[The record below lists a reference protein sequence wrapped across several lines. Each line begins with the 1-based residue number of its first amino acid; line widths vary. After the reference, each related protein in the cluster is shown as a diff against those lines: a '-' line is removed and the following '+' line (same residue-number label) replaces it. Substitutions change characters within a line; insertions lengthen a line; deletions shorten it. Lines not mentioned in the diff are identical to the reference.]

1 MISPVRLIFG
11 VHSHQPLGNLD
22 EVVQRALDHAYAPFL
37 ETLARHPSVK
47 AVLHYSGCLCEWLDT
62 HAPEHLDRIAR
73 MARAGQVELLT
84 GAFYEP
90 ILALI
95 PERDRV
101 GQIRLQTRYIKERLG
116 ATARGM
122 WLPER
127 VWEPTLPGSLREAGV
142 EYALL
147 DDYHFLAAMDGDPV
161 GGYYTTEDQG
171 DTVRLF
177 PISERLR
184 YLIPFVEP
192 EETITYLKELGASRR
207 EGDPELVAVIVDD
220 GEKFGL
226 WPRTHAWVH
235 GETGETGGTRRT
247 GWLERFFRVL
257 EKNAS
262 WLRTTTFDEVIGG
275 IPPRGRVYLPPGAY
289 FEMGEWA
296 LPVGRS
302 RAYACAVD
310 ESHKRGDWGRLKPF
324 LRGGYFRNF
333 QAKYPESLLMVRRAQ
348 DLSRLMRGAP
358 DRAAADREGRPSE
371 ARRELWRAMCNCGFW
386 HGIFGGLYLPHIRR
400 AVGEHLCRARRLYAA
415 ESGAT
420 EIAANT
426 VRAVRLGDMDG
437 DGHPEV
443 EIHTPQLGL
452 LVEPARGGSL
462 TVFDIKSRDFPLGLT
477 LTRRIEAYHEDVLLS
492 HGGGGPGD
500 SPDHGSIHE
509 IAASATDEM
518 RALVVADDRM
528 RASAVD
534 RFFERGTRVTDLVG
548 DKPAERGD
556 FFNGAYAAI
565 KLSPPA
571 PGAPAEVRMRRRGR
585 VAGRQL
591 DLAKTIRAG
600 LPGADL
606 EILYEIDAIPGGAC
620 DGFLFAVEFN
630 LALIESLGRIRVVE
644 GNGEGRDLSLSVEAE
659 ASGARRLRVE
669 EEYRGFHLIIQI
681 DPEATVWH
689 YPVRTVSRSEAG
701 YEANYQG
708 SALLFVWG
716 EGGPVPKE
724 ASLRVEVWPR
734 AVH

>member
-1 MISPVRLIFG
+1 

-37 ETLARHPSVK
+37 EALGRHPSIK
-47 AVLHYSGCLCEWLDT
+47 AVLHYSGCLCEWLDE

-73 MARAGQVELLT
+73 LARTGQVELMT

-95 PERDRV
+95 PDRDRV

-127 VWEPTLPGSLREAGV
+127 VWEPTLPVALKESGV

-147 DDYHFLAAMDGDPV
+147 DDYHFLGAMDGDPV
-161 GGYYTTEDQG
+161 GGYFTTEDQG
-171 DTVRLF
+171 DVIRLF

-184 YLIPFVEP
+184 YLIPFREP

-207 EGDPELVAVIVDD
+207 EGDPEPVAVIVDD

-235 GETGETGGTRRT
+235 GESGET
-247 GWLERFFRVL
+247 GWLERFFRAL
-257 EKNAS
+257 EENAS
-262 WLRTTTFDEVIGG
+262 WLRTTTFDEVIGD

-296 LPVGRS
+296 LPAGRS
-302 RAYACAVD
+302 RAYAGAVD
-310 ESHKRGDWGRLKPF
+310 ESRGRGDWARLKPF

-348 DLSRLMRGAP
+348 DLSRLMQGSA

-371 ARRELWRAMCNCGFW
+371 ARRELWRATCNCAFW

-400 AVGEHLCRARRLYAA
+400 AVGEHLCRARRLHER
-415 ESGAT
+415 ESGMK

-426 VRAVRLGDMDG
+426 VRAVRLGGLDG

-443 EIHTPQLGL
+443 EIHTPHLGL
-452 LVEPARGGSL
+452 LVEPARGGAL
-462 TVFDIKSRDFPLGLT
+462 TVLDIKARDFPLGLT
-477 LTRRIEAYHEDVLLS
+477 LTRRIEAYHDDVLRPPGT
-492 HGGGGPGD
+492 GGGAGD

-534 RFFERGTRVTDLVG
+534 RFFERGTTVADLARG
-548 DKPAERGD
+548 KPAERGD
-556 FFNGAYAAI
+556 FFNGAYAAT
-565 KLSPPA
+565 LLPPPA
-571 PGAPAEVRMRRRGR
+571 PGAPAGVRMTRRGR
-585 VAGRQL
+585 AAGARI
-591 DLAKTIRAG
+591 DLAKTLRAG

-606 EILYEIDAIPGGAC
+606 EILYEIDAGAGGGR
-620 DGFLFAVEFN
+620 DGSLFAVEFN
-630 LALIESLGRIRVVE
+630 LALIESLGRMRIV
-644 GNGEGRDLSLSVEAE
+644 GGSGEGREISLSAAAE
-659 ASGARRLRVE
+659 APGARRLRVE
-669 EEYRGFHLIIQI
+669 EDYSGFHLTIQI

-716 EGGPVPKE
+716 EDRPVPE
-724 ASLRVEVWPR
+724 LASLRVAVWPR
-734 AVH
+734 DVD